1 MKPLSEYH
9 FIAQAEL
16 TIDGVDD
23 KEEFKLITLSTININ
38 NLSVLKFTEILIH
51 WRLTDEAFNVLNFNA
66 QEKAECYRVISAI
79 VHMVR

>member
-1 MKPLSEYH
+1 MKQLSEYH

-23 KEEFKLITLSTININ
+23 KEEFKLITLSLNIN

>member
-23 KEEFKLITLSTININ
+23 KEEFKLITLSLNIN

>member
-1 MKPLSEYH
+1 MKQLSEYH

-23 KEEFKLITLSTININ
+23 KEEFKLITLSLNIN

-51 WRLTDEAFNVLNFNA
+51 
-66 QEKAECYRVISAI
+66 
-79 VHMVR
+79 